1 MRIKWPAMQGP
12 LEHFQE
18 KLDSG
23 FPSEN
28 ATMQNRAQ
36 TVHKQTASAWHHRE
50 MAQWAIDG
58 SSGLRSQSLA
68 LMLAGLAAGTAAAQT
83 YPVRPIRMVVGF
95 SPGGPADVM
104 ARLIGQRM
112 AISLGQPIVVENRAG
127 AGGTIAARFVA
138 ELEPDGYTLLL
149 GNTSTLVISPLMYK
163 NVGYDALKAFAPI
176 ARLGTTSDI
185 LVTNPGF
192 PAKTLGELIAYA
204 KANPGKLNYSTP
216 GIGTPPHLIG
226 EMLKQRAGVEIV
238 HVPYKSGGQSI
249 QAVVAGEVQFTFEN
263 PAVALPLVQA
273 GVVRALAVTSEARH
287 PQAPDVPTLIEGGL
301 PDFVSVSFT
310 GVVGR
315 AGIPAAIVAKLN
327 AVINESLKNP
337 DVAATLAK
345 LAVDVKNET
354 PAAFA
359 AFLSEQMTTMTPVIK
374 AAGLLGVQ

>member
-1 MRIKWPAMQGP
+1 MGNKW
-12 LEHFQE
+12 
-18 KLDSG
+18 
-23 FPSEN
+23 
-28 ATMQNRAQ
+28 
-36 TVHKQTASAWHHRE
+36 VV
-50 MAQWAIDG
+50 
-58 SSGLRSQSLA
+58 
-68 LMLAGLAAGTAAAQT
+68 LAAVAVTWLVGLTAEPAAAQT

-112 AISLGQPIVVENRAG
+112 AVTLGQPIVVENRAG
-127 AGGTIAARFVA
+127 AGGTIAARVVA
-138 ELEPDGYTLLL
+138 DSEPDGYTLLL

-163 NVGYDALKAFAPI
+163 SVGYDPGKAFAPI

-185 LVTNPGF
+185 LVINPGF
-192 PAKTLGELIAYA
+192 PAKSLGELIAYA

-226 EMLKQRAGVEIV
+226 EMLKLRAGVEIV

-327 AVINESLKNP
+327 SVINESLKSP

-354 PAAFA
+354 PGEFA
-359 AFLSEQMTTMTPVIK
+359 AFLSEEMATLAPVVK
-374 AAGLLGVQ
+374 AAGLQGVE

>member
-1 MRIKWPAMQGP
+1 MASRGDGIM
-12 LEHFQE
+12 
-18 KLDSG
+18 DSRWIVLAAVAVAG
-23 FPSEN
+23 LSPD
-28 ATMQNRAQ
+28 
-36 TVHKQTASAWHHRE
+36 TAS
-50 MAQWAIDG
+50 
-58 SSGLRSQSLA
+58 
-68 LMLAGLAAGTAAAQT
+68 AQT
-83 YPVRPIRMVVGF
+83 YPARPIRMVVGF

-112 AISLGQPIVVENRAG
+112 AMTLGQPIVVENRAG

-138 ELEPDGYTLLL
+138 ESEPDGYTLLL

-163 NVGYDALKAFAPI
+163 NVGYDPLKAFAPI

-192 PAKTLGELIAYA
+192 PAKSLPELIAYA

-226 EMLKQRAGVEIV
+226 EMLKLRAGVEIV

-249 QAVVAGEVQFTFEN
+249 QAVVAGEVQLTFEN

-287 PQAPDVPTLIEGGL
+287 PQAPDVPTLVEGGL

-315 AGIPAAIVAKLN
+315 AGIPPAIVAKLN
-327 AVINESLKNP
+327 SVINESLKSP
-337 DVAATLAK
+337 DVAATLGK
-345 LAVDVKNET
+345 LAVDIKNET
-354 PAAFA
+354 PAEFA
-359 AFLSEQMTTMTPVIK
+359 AFLREEMTNMTPV
-374 AAGLLGVQ
+374 

>member
-1 MRIKWPAMQGP
+1 MGKRWIVLAAVALAGIAADA
-12 LEHFQE
+12 LAA
-18 KLDSG
+18 D
-23 FPSEN
+23 
-28 ATMQNRAQ
+28 
-36 TVHKQTASAWHHRE
+36 TAS
-50 MAQWAIDG
+50 
-58 SSGLRSQSLA
+58 
-68 LMLAGLAAGTAAAQT
+68 AQT

-112 AISLGQPIVVENRAG
+112 AVTLGQPIVVENRPG
-127 AGGTIAARFVA
+127 AGGTIAARAVA
-138 ELEPDGYTLLL
+138 ESEPDGYVLLL
-149 GNTSTLVISPLMYK
+149 GNTSTLIISPLMYK

-176 ARLGTTSDI
+176 ARLGTTSDL
-185 LVTNPGF
+185 LVVNPKF
-192 PAKTLGELIAYA
+192 PAKSLGELIAYA

-226 EMLKQRAGVEIV
+226 EMLKLRAGVEIV

-273 GVVRALAVTSEARH
+273 GVVRALAVTSAARH

-315 AGIPAAIVAKLN
+315 AGIPGPIVAKLN
-327 AVINESLKNP
+327 SVINESLKNP
-337 DVAATLAK
+337 DVAATLGK

-354 PAAFA
+354 PGEFA
-359 AFLSEQMTTMTPVIK
+359 AFLSEEMETMRPVIK
-374 AAGLLGVQ
+374 AAGLQGVE

>member
-1 MRIKWPAMQGP
+1 MSNKWI
-12 LEHFQE
+12 
-18 KLDSG
+18 
-23 FPSEN
+23 
-28 ATMQNRAQ
+28 
-36 TVHKQTASAWHHRE
+36 V
-50 MAQWAIDG
+50 
-58 SSGLRSQSLA
+58 LA
-68 LMLAGLAAGTAAAQT
+68 AAAVAGLTADIASAQT

-112 AISLGQPIVVENRAG
+112 AMTLGQAIVVENRAG
-127 AGGTIAARFVA
+127 AGGTIAARAVA
-138 ELEPDGYTLLL
+138 ESEPDGYTLLL

-163 NVGYDALKAFAPI
+163 NVGYDPLRAFAPI

-185 LVTNPGF
+185 LVTNPSF
-192 PAKTLGELIAYA
+192 PVKSVAELVTYA

-226 EMLKQRAGVEIV
+226 EMLKLKTGVAIV
-238 HVPYKSGGQSI
+238 HIPYKSGGQSI

-263 PAVALPLVQA
+263 PAVALPLVRA

-315 AGIPAAIVAKLN
+315 AGIAAAIVGKLN
-327 AVINESLKNP
+327 AVINESLKSP

-345 LAVDVKNET
+345 LAVDVENET
-354 PAAFA
+354 PGEFA
-359 AFLSEQMTTMTPVIK
+359 AFLSEEMATMGPVIK
-374 AAGLLGVQ
+374 AAGLHGVE

>member
-1 MRIKWPAMQGP
+1 M
-12 LEHFQE
+12 
-18 KLDSG
+18 
-23 FPSEN
+23 
-28 ATMQNRAQ
+28 Q
-36 TVHKQTASAWHHRE
+36 TVHKETASPG
-50 MAQWAIDG
+50 DG
-58 SSGLRSQSLA
+58 VMGNKWVV
-68 LMLAGLAAGTAAAQT
+68 LAAVAVAWLAAEPASAQT

-112 AISLGQPIVVENRAG
+112 AVSLGQPIVVENRAG
-127 AGGTIAARFVA
+127 AGGTIAARVVA
-138 ELEPDGYTLLL
+138 ESEPDGYTLLL

-163 NVGYDALKAFAPI
+163 NVGYDPGKAFAPI

-185 LVTNPGF
+185 LVINPGF
-192 PAKTLGELIAYA
+192 PAKSLGELLAYA

-226 EMLKQRAGVEIV
+226 EMLKLRAGVEIV

-287 PQAPDVPTLIEGGL
+287 PQAPDVPTLVEGGL

-310 GVVGR
+310 GVVAR
-315 AGIPAAIVAKLN
+315 AGITAAIVAKLN
-327 AVINESLKNP
+327 SVINESLKSP
-337 DVAATLAK
+337 DVAATLGK

-354 PAAFA
+354 PAQFA
-359 AFLSEQMTTMTPVIK
+359 AFLSEEMTTMAPVIK
-374 AAGLLGVQ
+374 AAGLQGVE

>member
-1 MRIKWPAMQGP
+1 MGKKWIGWSVA
-12 LEHFQE
+12 L
-18 KLDSG
+18 
-23 FPSEN
+23 
-28 ATMQNRAQ
+28 A
-36 TVHKQTASAWHHRE
+36 
-50 MAQWAIDG
+50 AI
-58 SSGLRSQSLA
+58 A
-68 LMLAGLAAGTAAAQT
+68 VAGLAADIAAAQT

-95 SPGGPADVM
+95 APGGPADVM

-112 AISLGQPIVVENRAG
+112 TITLGQPIVVENRAG
-127 AGGTIAARFVA
+127 AGGTIAARLVA
-138 ELEPDGYTLLL
+138 ESDPDGYTLLL
-149 GNTSTLVISPLMYK
+149 GKTSTLVISPLMYK
-163 NVGYDALKAFAPI
+163 NVGYDARKAFAPI
-176 ARLGTTSDI
+176 AWLGTTSDI

-192 PAKTLGELIAYA
+192 PAKSLGELIAYA

-226 EMLKQRAGVEIV
+226 EMLKLRAGVEIV
-238 HVPYKSGGQSI
+238 HIPYKSGGQSI
-249 QAVVAGEVQFTFEN
+249 QAAIAGEVQFTFEN

-327 AVINESLKNP
+327 AIINESLRSP
-337 DVAATLAK
+337 DVAATLGK

-354 PAAFA
+354 PAQFA
-359 AFLSEQMTTMTPVIK
+359 AFLSEEMTTMAPVIK
-374 AAGLLGVQ
+374 AAGL

>member
-1 MRIKWPAMQGP
+1 MMHNKWIGW
-12 LEHFQE
+12 
-18 KLDSG
+18 
-23 FPSEN
+23 
-28 ATMQNRAQ
+28 R
-36 TVHKQTASAWHHRE
+36 W
-50 MAQWAIDG
+50 I
-58 SSGLRSQSLA
+58 
-68 LMLAGLAAGTAAAQT
+68 GLAAAAVAVAGLSADRAAAQT

-112 AISLGQPIVVENRAG
+112 AMGLGQPIVVDNRPG

-138 ELEPDGYTLLL
+138 ESEPDGYTLLL
-149 GNTSTLVISPLMYK
+149 GNTSTLIISPLMYR

-185 LVTNPGF
+185 LVTNPKF
-192 PAKTLGELIAYA
+192 PARSLPELIAYA

-216 GIGTPPHLIG
+216 GIGTPPHLIA
-226 EMLKQRAGVEIV
+226 EMLKLRAGVDIV

-249 QAVVAGEVQFTFEN
+249 QAVVAGEIQLTFEN

-273 GVVRALAVTSEARH
+273 GVVRALAVTSDARH
-287 PQAPDVPTLIEGGL
+287 PQAPDVPTMIEGGL

-315 AGIPAAIVAKLN
+315 AGIAGSIVDRLN
-327 AVINESLKNP
+327 SVINESLKSP

-345 LAVDVKNET
+345 LAVEVQTGT
-354 PAAFA
+354 PAEFG
-359 AFLSEQMTTMTPVIK
+359 AFLSEEMATMTPVIK
-374 AAGLLGVQ
+374 AAGLQGLE

>member
-1 MRIKWPAMQGP
+1 MSKKRSDLAIPAVIRP
-12 LEHFQE
+12 
-18 KLDSG
+18 
-23 FPSEN
+23 
-28 ATMQNRAQ
+28 
-36 TVHKQTASAWHHRE
+36 
-50 MAQWAIDG
+50 
-58 SSGLRSQSLA
+58 
-68 LMLAGLAAGTAAAQT
+68 MLACLGVTGLLFLDLGAAPASAQT
-83 YPVRPIRMVVGF
+83 YPARPIRMLVGF

-112 AISLGQPIVVENRAG
+112 SVSLGQPIVVENRPG
-127 AGGTIAARFVA
+127 AGGTIAARAVA
-138 ELEPDGYTLLL
+138 DSDPDGYTLLL

-185 LVTNPGF
+185 LVTNPSF
-192 PAKTLGELIAYA
+192 PAKTLRELIAYA

-226 EMLKQRAGVEIV
+226 EMLKLRAGVEIV

-249 QAVVAGEVQFTFEN
+249 QAVIAGEVQFTFEN

-273 GVVRALAVTSEARH
+273 SVVRALAVTSAARH
-287 PQAPDVPTLIEGGL
+287 PQAPDVPTLVEGGL

-315 AGIPAAIVAKLN
+315 AGIAPAIVGKLN
-327 AVINESLKNP
+327 AVINESLKAP

-345 LAVDVKNET
+345 LAVEVQNET
-354 PAAFA
+354 PAAFG
-359 AFLSEQMTTMTPVIK
+359 AFLAEEMSTTAPVIK
-374 AAGLLGVQ
+374 AAGLLGVE